1 MLKFEHRDVSHQP
14 SQFREGYSLQ
24 KIKDSIVFSASD
36 ITYFSECE
44 HRTWLDRLNL
54 DTPMEKAADD
64 DQSKLLQVKGDI
76 HENEF
81 FAKLQE
87 KYAHCVEID
96 KNLSTDQRVAFTKQA
111 IEDGAEIIFQASLRR
126 GNLIGHADFLLRLD
140 AKGSNGQWLYEV
152 ADTKLARS
160 TKAKFILQ
168 LCFYSDLLSDVTG
181 QLPQHM
187 HVELG
192 SGKRESFRVP
202 DYIYYYRQLLE
213 RYLAF
218 VASYP
223 KTTPPYP
230 SPCNHCPLCPWRNR
244 CDAKRIDDDH
254 LSAVANINRQQIVR
268 LEKAGINTLAKLAG
282 LSEQATVPKFPV
294 ETLSK
299 LRHQASLQLHERTT
313 VEQKVVVLPISDG
326 AAKGFARL
334 PKPNEGDLFF
344 DMEGNPMHEG
354 GLEYLFGLY
363 YFDNSQPIFTPFW
376 GHDREQERQAFSD
389 FMDFVVARKARF
401 PDMHIYHYANYE
413 NAALKRLMTLHGVKE
428 AAVDDLLR
436 EHRLVDLYAVVREG
450 LRISKPSYSIKA
462 VEAFYADKRSGEVK
476 KATDSIV
483 VYEQWC
489 ESHDPVLLE
498 SIRQYNED
506 DCRSTWQLREWLLTL
521 RPSEL
526 NWYSTSVGEV
536 SDNRNAKQKGEKTI
550 KLEANLASF
559 HQRLITHPENP
570 SLGTELAEVID
581 SVLDFYRRAA
591 KPAWWALF
599 DRQDAEFE
607 VLIEDTEVIAGLHSP
622 EFIGAGDR
630 YEIYRYTFPE
640 QDFKLKEGST
650 AKRLDNLKDVD
661 VVRIDEDNC
670 SVDLELRTDDT
681 GEPPIT
687 LSISMG
693 APLPTDA
700 MQNALFAFAD
710 SAIQGENHYK
720 SILDYLARKL
730 PDISGIE
737 AGQSLTVVGDDL
749 VSQAISVVEHMQDSY
764 IFIQGPPGTGKTY
777 TGSHLIAKLLQDGK
791 RIAVAS
797 NSHKAINNLLH
808 AVDKRMIEAGAS
820 YKGVK
825 KVSSDDHC
833 VDSNF
838 IMNIASNAEIAEMNP
853 QPQLLAG
860 TAWLLARPELRASF
874 DYLFIDEAGQVSLAN
889 TIAMG
894 MCARNFV
901 LLGDQM
907 QLGQPIQGVHP
918 GRSGESALEY
928 LLDGEPTI
936 APERGIFLATT
947 YRMHPDVCH
956 FISDAIYD
964 SKLYSD
970 ESTFKQALVLSKT
983 AHNALKPTGIS
994 YLPVEHDGCS
1004 QRSDE
1009 EAVVVR
1015 DLVMNLLTQQYRD
1028 GDGNIHPF
1036 TLNNILIVAPYNM
1049 QVNLLKRML
1058 PEAARVGTVDK
1069 FQGQEAQA
1077 VIVSMAT
1084 SSEEYLPRFIEF
1096 LFSKNRL
1103 NVAISRARCLSILVN
1118 NPKLLQVKAK
1128 SVSQIELISL
1138 INQLQ
1143 IYALAD

>member
-1 MLKFEHRDVSHQP
+1 M
-14 SQFREGYSLQ
+14 Q
-24 KIKDSIVFSASD
+24 KNSGNILFSASD
-36 ITYFSECE
+36 ITFYAECQ

-54 DTPMEKAADD
+54 DSPMGKAIDD
-64 DQSKLLQVKGDI
+64 EQSKLVQVKGYA
-76 HENEF
+76 HEAEF
-81 FAKLQE
+81 FAKLKIQH
-87 KYAHCVEID
+87 KNCIEID
-96 KNLSTDQRVAFTKQA
+96 TKQSLEQRISATKQA
-111 IEDGAEIIFQASLRR
+111 IQDGADVIFQGSLRR
-126 GNLIGHADFLLRLD
+126 GNLIGHSDFLLRLD
-140 AKGSNGQWLYEV
+140 EKGPNGQWLYEV

-168 LCFYSDLLSDVTG
+168 LCFYSDLLSDITG
-181 QLPQHM
+181 QLPSHM

-192 SGKRESFRVP
+192 SGKRESFKVT

-223 KTTPPYP
+223 ENTPPYP
-230 SPCNHCPLCPWRNR
+230 SPCNHCSLCPWRER
-244 CDAKRIDDDH
+244 CDAKRIEDDH

-268 LEKAGINTLAKLAG
+268 LEKSGIDTLAKLANI
-282 LSEQATVPKFPV
+282 SAQTVVPKFPA
-294 ETLSK
+294 ETLNK
-299 LRHQASLQLHERTT
+299 LREQAAMQLHERTT
-313 VEQKVVVLPISDG
+313 GEQKVDVLPLQNDSVR
-326 AAKGFARL
+326 GFARL
-334 PKPNEGDLFF
+334 PYPDDGDLFF

-354 GLEYLFGLY
+354 GLEYLFGIY
-363 YFDNSQPIFTPFW
+363 YFDDGKPIFKAFW
-376 GHDREQERQAFSD
+376 GHDREQERQAFIE
-389 FMDFVVARKARF
+389 FMDFVIARKVRY
-401 PDMHIYHYANYE
+401 PHMHIYHYANYE
-413 NAALKRLMTLHGVKE
+413 SAALKRLMTLHGVKE
-428 AAVDDLLR
+428 SAVDALLR
-436 EHRLVDLYAVVREG
+436 EHRLVDLYTVVREG
-450 LRISKPSYSIKA
+450 IRISKPSYSIKA
-462 VEAFYADKRSGEVK
+462 VEAFYASKRSGDVK

-489 ESHDPVLLE
+489 ESRDPDLLE
-498 SIRQYNED
+498 SIHQYNED

-526 NWYSTSVGEV
+526 NWYSTSAAEV
-536 SDNRNAKQKGEKTI
+536 ADNRNAKQKGEKTI
-550 KLEANLASF
+550 KLEADLSRF
-559 HQRLITHPENP
+559 HQRLITLPENP
-570 SLGTELAEVID
+570 ILGTELAEVID
-581 SVLDFYRRAA
+581 SLLDFYRRAA

-599 DRQDAEFE
+599 DRQDSEFE
-607 VLIEDTEVIAGLHSP
+607 VLIEDTEVMAGLHSP
-622 EFIGAGDR
+622 EFIGVGSR
-630 YEIYRYTFPE
+630 YEIYRYKFPE

-661 VVRIDEDNC
+661 VVRIDENNC
-670 SVDLELRTDDT
+670 SVDLELRTDDS
-681 GEPPIT
+681 GEPPMT
-687 LSISMG
+687 LNISMG

-710 SAIQGENHYK
+710 SAIRGEKSYK
-720 SILDYLARKL
+720 SIHDYLNRKL

-737 AGQSLTVVGDDL
+737 TGKTLTEIGEDL
-749 VSQAISVVEHMQDSY
+749 VSETISVVERMQNSY
-764 IFIQGPPGTGKTY
+764 IFIQGPPGSGKTY
-777 TGSHLIAKLLQDGK
+777 TGSHLIAKLLRDGK

-808 AVDKRMIEAGAS
+808 AIDKRMIEAGAS

-833 VDSNF
+833 VDSKF
-838 IMNIASNAEIAEMNP
+838 IMNVASNAEIAEMNP

-860 TAWLLARPELRASF
+860 TAWLLARPEFRASF

-894 MCARNFV
+894 MCAHNLV

-907 QLGQPIQGVHP
+907 QLGQPIQGLHP

-936 APERGIFLATT
+936 ASERGIFLATT
-947 YRMHPDVCH
+947 YRMHPDVCR

-964 SKLYSD
+964 SKLISD
-970 ESTFKQALVLSKT
+970 ASTFKQALVLNVT
-983 AHNALKPTGIS
+983 AHLALKPTGIS

-1004 QRSDE
+1004 QRSEE

-1028 GDGNIHPF
+1028 GNGNIHPF
-1036 TLNNILIVAPYNM
+1036 TMNDILIVAPYNM
-1049 QVNLLKRML
+1049 QVNLLKHML
-1058 PEAARVGTVDK
+1058 PDGARVGTVDK
-1069 FQGQEAQA
+1069 FQGQEAQV

-1084 SSEEYLPRFIEF
+1084 SSEKYLPRFIDF

-1103 NVAISRARCLSILVN
+1103 NVAVSRARCLSILVS
-1118 NPKLLQVKAK
+1118 NPILIQTEAT
-1128 SVSQIELISL
+1128 SVSQIELINL
-1138 INQLQ
+1138 INQLRV
-1143 IYALAD
+1143 YTAFD